1 MRVCRA
7 TELRSP
13 TRTVIIATD
22 RWAAYRRLG
31 AALVGCAL
39 AVNPNHR
46 QAIADL
52 ATDLGGAIVARDT
65 LRAKLSLR
73 GLVHLAD
80 DAPAVRV
87 TAAGEMALAGQVTP

>member
-1 MRVCRA
+1 MHNSSRRPIRRTIDA
-7 TELRSP
+7 TAP
-13 TRTVIIATD
+13 
-22 RWAAYRRLG
+22 RWRAYRMLG
-31 AALVGCAL
+31 AALVGCAI